1 MSANDPKP
9 DIVGE
14 LDAKVSGP
22 GEGRY
27 LKCVRGYFAGSGVY
41 KPFERSP

>member
-27 LKCVRGYFAGSGVY
+27 LKWR
-41 KPFERSP
+41 